1 MRVPTALAVAVAVV
15 LLPAAS
21 ALAAPAW
28 LPAAAIPGEVTP
40 AREAQVAFG
49 ADGTLVVVW
58 HGGAGG
64 SETINTATRPP
75 GGSFGAIDTLAG
87 PAVGIG
93 SPRVALDGQ
102 GTTLVTWGRL
112 GGAEYSVRPP
122 GGAFSAAASLP
133 LPAGENVGSAV
144 EVVFDAQGNALAA
157 WVGSR
162 PRLGGGYDV
171 SLRASVRPP
180 GGSFGPPD
188 SLDSGFENA
197 EAIGTSTF
205 HLNSLSVTS
214 AGAGDLIASWQR
226 VCCIFGS
233 ETSTIRTAVRPPG
246 GPFNPTDTLASGV
259 TGTDVGGPQV
269 AGSAQGA
276 ATVIWSKMLTATT
289 GNVSSCTRP
298 PGGSFAGCAIENV
311 SGDGTPTQFA
321 RVGVDAQGN
330 AVAAWIRKL
339 PVGTGSYAVQ
349 TSGRAAGAG
358 PWTPLGTF
366 AETGVDFTQPAL
378 AVSPQGAA
386 LVAWRRGTE
395 RIEGAS
401 RVAGAAFGPSQ
412 PLSASVGNPVFPDVA
427 MDPAGNGA
435 AAWERLPP
443 PDSLVEVAGFDG
455 AGPVLSGLSIPASGD
470 TGKPLAFAA
479 APSDVWSPVQSIDWT
494 FGEGGPVSGAQV
506 SHTYGGVGG
515 NLTVSVTASDSLGN
529 ATTATRPI
537 RIRDATR
544 PLLSRLRMARR
555 RFAVGRARTP
565 LVAVRRG
572 SAFRFRLSERAK
584 VTIRIDR
591 KVGRRYRKM
600 KVLTRRGLR
609 GGANTVR
616 FSGRIK
622 RKALAA
628 GPYRAT
634 LRAVD
639 RAGNRSR
646 PRKTTFVI
654 R

>member
-1 MRVPTALAVAVAVV
+1 
-15 LLPAAS
+15 
-21 ALAAPAW
+21 
-28 LPAAAIPGEVTP
+28 
-40 AREAQVAFG
+40 
-49 ADGTLVVVW
+49 
-58 HGGAGG
+58 
-64 SETINTATRPP
+64 
-75 GGSFGAIDTLAG
+75 
-87 PAVGIG
+87 
-93 SPRVALDGQ
+93 
-102 GTTLVTWGRL
+102 
-112 GGAEYSVRPP
+112 
-122 GGAFSAAASLP
+122 
-133 LPAGENVGSAV
+133 
-144 EVVFDAQGNALAA
+144 
-157 WVGSR
+157 
-162 PRLGGGYDV
+162 
-171 SLRASVRPP
+171 
-180 GGSFGPPD
+180 
-188 SLDSGFENA
+188 
-197 EAIGTSTF
+197 
-205 HLNSLSVTS
+205 
-214 AGAGDLIASWQR
+214 
-226 VCCIFGS
+226 
-233 ETSTIRTAVRPPG
+233 
-246 GPFNPTDTLASGV
+246 
-259 TGTDVGGPQV
+259 
-269 AGSAQGA
+269 
-276 ATVIWSKMLTATT
+276 
-289 GNVSSCTRP
+289 
-298 PGGSFAGCAIENV
+298 
-311 SGDGTPTQFA
+311 
-321 RVGVDAQGN
+321 VDAQGN

-339 PVGTGSYAVQ
+339 PVGTGFYAVQ

-386 LVAWRRGTE
+386 LVAWRRGME

-435 AAWERLPP
+435 AAWERIPP
-443 PDSLVEVAGFDG
+443 ADTVVEVAGFDG

-470 TGKPLAFAA
+470 TEKPLAFAA
-479 APSDVWSPVQSIDWT
+479 AASDVWSPVQSIDWT
-494 FGEGGPVSGAQV
+494 FGEGGPVPGAQV

-555 RFAVGRARTP
+555 RFAVGRARMP

-591 KVGRRYRKM
+591 KVGRRYRKV
-600 KVLTRRGLR
+600 KILTRRGLR

-622 RKALAA
+622 RKALAP
-628 GPYRAT
+628 GRYRAT

-639 RAGNRSR
+639 GAGNRSR

-654 R
+654 SASRTR